1 MNVNISFPTGG
12 SSRKIAARQQVKD
25 REDEKSRNC
34 STHKVSRSSQAETSM
49 NYCESCTLAG
59 EAVLQ
64 AINALERVFTEN
76 KLISAAV
83 TERDKSREDIYERTQ
98 WAVMSRLTKGIE
110 TDVGTALASMR
121 ECNLKTE
128 ATRQH
133 HEEAIRDL
141 RAGLTRQEKRTDAL
155 QAKNSELEDA
165 LETVNEELERTN
177 EENITRNRENE
188 ELERT
193 LESTRKLVVLLT
205 DGNNILQSQTGTLAE
220 SKLELEKT
228 VIRLRKEAVDTR
240 DAYLE
245 TERRFQMLLD
255 ETRKENDSLKEEH
268 KREVGK
274 LQQEI
279 EVLRMTMENQKD
291 AEKMKNINDN
301 NSCKAF
307 KGKEMDPIADMSQQ
321 LITNREKIEVLTR
334 QNERL
339 SKTLLR
345 LKEYRMLGQTDS
357 VEPKNG
363 THSEK

>member
-1 MNVNISFPTGG
+1 MPKLNKYLVTSIIADIRECVWVANEIYSWVGDIEHLSWKFPT
-12 SSRKIAARQQVKD
+12 KTAKDINAMELVK
-25 REDEKSRNC
+25 EHNG
-34 STHKVSRSSQAETSM
+34 T
-49 NYCESCTLAG
+49 AG
-59 EAVLQ
+59 EFYILL
-64 AINALERVFTEN
+64 LE
-76 KLISAAV
+76 LAYD
-83 TERDKSREDIYERTQ
+83 RDKSREDIYERTQ

-165 LETVNEELERTN
+165 LET
-177 EENITRNRENE
+177 
-188 ELERT
+188 
-193 LESTRKLVVLLT
+193 
-205 DGNNILQSQTGTLAE
+205 GSQTGTLAE